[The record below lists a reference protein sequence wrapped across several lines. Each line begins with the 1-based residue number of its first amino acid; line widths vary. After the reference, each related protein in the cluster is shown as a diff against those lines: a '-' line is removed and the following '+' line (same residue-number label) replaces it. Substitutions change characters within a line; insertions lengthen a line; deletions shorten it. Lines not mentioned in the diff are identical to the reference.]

1 MGNIIKKIESAGSNN
16 IMITERGV
24 SFGYNNLVSD
34 FRSIMI
40 MKKFGYPIVYDGS
53 HSVQLPGGKG
63 TKSGGEK
70 SFIPKLILAATV
82 AGADAIFIEVHQD
95 PDKAPCD
102 GPNMLAI
109 KDLRNLLTKVKKV
122 ERAVR

>member
-1 MGNIIKKIESAGSNN
+1 
-16 IMITERGV
+16 
-24 SFGYNNLVSD
+24 
-34 FRSIMI
+34 
-40 MKKFGYPIVYDGS
+40 
-53 HSVQLPGGKG
+53 
-63 TKSGGEK
+63 
-70 SFIPKLILAATV
+70 TV